1 MGISAVFGPISP
13 SSSMHCMNVCDTKE
27 IPYIDVKW
35 DADTR
40 PPVINMHPHP
50 DAVAQVFVDLITA
63 WDWKGFTIIYE
74 SGEYFD

>member
-1 MGISAVFGPISP
+1 
-13 SSSMHCMNVCDTKE
+13 MNICDVKE

-35 DADTR
+35 DADTK

-50 DAVAQVFVDLITA
+50 DAVAQIFVDLIKA

-74 SGEYFD
+74 SGEDFEHGVKSFIRWLSF